1 MNNEVTKKVLTSGKP
16 APNTCNT
23 KLVISCKSKLL
34 GRLELWNGWR
44 WKTTATLADGFPWP
58 QYDCPAMEQC
68 TEEAYLPTAN
78 VRLAPSSSPSKTQF
92 S

>member
-58 QYDCPAMEQC
+58 QYDCPVPRVGNSQFALLLKIAHFKEQ
-68 TEEAYLPTAN
+68 LI
-78 VRLAPSSSPSKTQF
+78 
-92 S
+92 